1 MEASYGTCIPIIRYS
16 HAVNMLA
23 EGKTTNGPF
32 CQTKCTLISKGRQA
46 ACLNQ

>member
-23 EGKTTNGPF
+23 EGEDYERSILSDEMHPYK
-32 CQTKCTLISKGRQA
+32 
-46 ACLNQ
+46 